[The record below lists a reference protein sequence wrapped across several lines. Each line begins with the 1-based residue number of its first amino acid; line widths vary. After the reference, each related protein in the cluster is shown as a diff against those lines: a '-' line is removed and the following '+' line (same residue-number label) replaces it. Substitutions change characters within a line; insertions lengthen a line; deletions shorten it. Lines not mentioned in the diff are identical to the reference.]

1 MLQDVEC
8 TCSFM
13 VQEKISL
20 FFFFPLAGNIPI
32 SFKCVEF
39 EVEKHVLTEY
49 TILCPQILTNQLV
62 TANRR

>member
-1 MLQDVEC
+1 M
-8 TCSFM
+8 
-13 VQEKISL
+13 QEKISL